1 MYVILSYC
9 HFKANSVI
17 NDVAYVKLME
27 KKTTKKIKGKMNRGK
42 VVRQNDSVS
51 NKRRLCNPT

>member
-9 HFKANSVI
+9 HFKANSAI